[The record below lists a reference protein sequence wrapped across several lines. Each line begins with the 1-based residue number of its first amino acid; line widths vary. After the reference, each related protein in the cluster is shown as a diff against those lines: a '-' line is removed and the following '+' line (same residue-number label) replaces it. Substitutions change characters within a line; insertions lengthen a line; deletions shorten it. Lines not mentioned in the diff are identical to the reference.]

1 MAGTEVAEQEKEYV
15 DEELSKQCKDGRF
28 PSPFKDPRI
37 KDTHY
42 MGRDKP
48 RAIVEIRMYVLSNAM
63 REKQDWQKKRLDPTI
78 TAKWKEEIR
87 VQEESVLPQHRLS
100 EAMVSEPACCCQIN
114 QYFSVNADRLCS
126 G

>member
-15 DEELSKQCKDGRF
+15 DEELSKQCEQGRF

-37 KDTHY
+37 KDSYY

-48 RAIVEIRMYVLSNAM
+48 RAIVEIRMYALSNAM
-63 REKQDWQKKRLDPTI
+63 REKQDWHQKRLDPTI

-100 EAMVSEPACCCQIN
+100 EAMVS
-114 QYFSVNADRLCS
+114 
-126 G
+126 